1 MMFSKTDHLFLERLQ
16 HKALECLNTFPSKV
30 VELNEIIEEYMPES
44 ARNNSN
50 NANITH
56 PKARSASTLSSTKDF
71 TAYYSLFMCNKNRTK
86 HGIYKRRYRR
96 IYGGNSTNIR
106 RYPGALGRLLA
117 FIISRLASCA
127 KQILFT
133 PSCFIID
140 NVIPMFFKK
149 SGSKSIQCGPSSNWN
164 SSVLEYTTN
173 NENDNTIVG
182 NLISIMR
189 PFAVQLITDITII
202 KRWLQA
208 LGLIKTSLESIE
220 LTNAT
225 RTTETIDC
233 WSYELYFHLKN
244 LQVKIL
250 QEKAN
255 EKESKDCND
264 VTHLNLWHR
273 MVQLRNNYIILYE
286 TLNSNDKI
294 LNLASMEVS

>member
-1 MMFSKTDHLFLERLQ
+1 MSSKAELLFLERLQ
-16 HKALECLNTFPSKV
+16 HKALECLDTFPSKV
-30 VELNEIIEEYMPES
+30 VELNEIIEEFMPES

-56 PKARSASTLSSTKDF
+56 PKARSASTLSSTQNF
-71 TAYYSLFMCNKNRTK
+71 TTYYSLFMCDRNRTK

-96 IYGGNSTNIR
+96 IYGGNNTNVR
-106 RYPGALGRLLA
+106 RYRGAFGQLLV
-117 FIISRLASCA
+117 FVISRLASCA

-140 NVIPMFFKK
+140 NVIPMFFTK
-149 SGSKSIQCGPSSNWN
+149 SGFKSVQCGPSSNWN
-164 SSVLEYTTN
+164 SSVLGYTTN
-173 NENDNTIVG
+173 NENYNTIVG

-189 PFAVQLITDITII
+189 PSAVQLITDITII

-244 LQVKIL
+244 LQVKML

-264 VTHLNLWHR
+264 MTHLNLWHR

-286 TLNSNDKI
+286 TLNNNEKI
-294 LNLASMEVS
+294 LNLSSMEVT